1 MIIFA
6 KQGIVGAG
14 DRRFMLS
21 EGSQDVE
28 GNTGRAKKVDFGSL
42 MKNLIAILFVLPAL
56 AHADAATDAEL
67 GQLKGWLLEI
77 QQDQLSLFQQ
87 AQMIQV
93 LRDIDVEA
101 MNPTVV
107 VNSAVFDIDKQNFDE
122 LERVK
127 EERMDRVVHY
137 TEDLDRIRARYGELE
152 GQKGELNVRIKEL
165 APATSQ

>member
-1 MIIFA
+1 MM
-6 KQGIVGAG
+6 
-14 DRRFMLS
+14 R
-21 EGSQDVE
+21 
-28 GNTGRAKKVDFGSL
+28 
-42 MKNLIAILFVLPAL
+42 NLIATLSLLPVLAYGDT
-56 AHADAATDAEL
+56 ASDAEL
-67 GQLKGWLLEI
+67 RQLQGWLLEI

-107 VNSAVFDIDKQNFDE
+107 VNSPVFDIDKQNFDE

-137 TEDLDRIRARYGELE
+137 TEDLDRMRARYGELE
-152 GQKGELNVRIKEL
+152 DQKSGLNARIKEL
-165 APATSQ
+165 APVTSQ